1 MKKEVKNSEE
11 LNDIKNEI
19 LDRLEIN
26 LGKKNI
32 KLDRSKLVVL

>member
-11 LNDIKNEI
+11 LDDIKNEI

-32 KLDRSKLVVL
+32 KVDRSKLIVL